1 MRLSRRWMRRVRRA
15 VRRHWRLRGGKA
27 DLVGFEITRGRPQ
40 STLAACGALVSLA
53 EGWAGWAD
61 CGYNT
66 INPVTRIEASPV
78 VIETYDWVIV

>member
-27 DLVGFEITRGRPQ
+27 DLVGETARGRPQ
-40 STLAACGALVSLA
+40 SPLTACGALVSLA
-53 EGWAGWAD
+53 EGWAGRAD

-66 INPVTRIEASPV
+66 INPVTLIEAVPV

>member
-1 MRLSRRWMRRVRRA
+1 
-15 VRRHWRLRGGKA
+15 
-27 DLVGFEITRGRPQ
+27 
-40 STLAACGALVSLA
+40 LVSLA

-66 INPVTRIEASPV
+66 INPVTRIEAAPV